1 MFCFIIDIDLPSLSQ
16 LVIGQNNNN
25 NNNNNNGGFGFG
37 FGGNR
42 MDGCFKELSSFTISS
57 MIIQRLIIIIS
68 S

>member
-1 MFCFIIDIDLPSLSQ
+1 MFCFIIDLDLPSLSQ
-16 LVIGQNNNN
+16 LVIGQSN

-37 FGGNR
+37 FGGFGNR

-57 MIIQRLIIIIS
+57 MIIQRSIIIIS